1 MCWPRFE
8 YQGGA
13 FFVPDA
19 KLPALFTIG
28 YDHSMETGTTVTRAS
43 APKELASAR
52 RIRQQIFVDEQG
64 IPHDVEEDGLNEA
77 AIHVLLQV
85 NGEDVGTARLVAL
98 SETEGEI
105 ARVALTREHRGKGLA
120 RLMLQELE
128 NIALDMGLNHLEL
141 HPHHYLE
148 DFYAGLDYVLV
159 PGSEVMAGE
168 HRLITMEK
176 KLPGN

>member
-1 MCWPRFE
+1 
-8 YQGGA
+8 
-13 FFVPDA
+13 
-19 KLPALFTIG
+19 
-28 YDHSMETGTTVTRAS
+28 METGTTVIRAS
-43 APKELASAR
+43 SPKELASAR

-64 IPHDVEEDGLNEA
+64 IPREVEEDGLNDD

-85 NGEDVGTARLVAL
+85 NGEDVGTSRLVAL
-98 SETEGEI
+98 SKTGGEI
-105 ARVALTREHRGKGLA
+105 ARVAVTREHRGKGLA

-128 NIALDMGLNHLEL
+128 NIALEMHLTHLEL

-148 DFYAGLDYVLV
+148 KFYAGLGYVLV

-176 KLPGN
+176 KLPGP